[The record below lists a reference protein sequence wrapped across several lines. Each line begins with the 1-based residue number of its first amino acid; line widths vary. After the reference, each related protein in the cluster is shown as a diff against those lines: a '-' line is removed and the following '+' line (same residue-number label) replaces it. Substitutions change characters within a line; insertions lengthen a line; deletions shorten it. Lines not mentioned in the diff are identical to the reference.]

1 MDEFSEAVYSSISAG
16 VDQKEAIQFTTDAM
30 KLAKGGFT
38 DGAKAVDVLTTAIN
52 AYGLEASDATRVSDL
67 LITTQNLGK
76 TTVDELASSM
86 GTVIPVANASN
97 FSIEELSASYAQL
110 TKNGVATAESG
121 TYLKAMLS
129 ELSKSGSIADI
140 TLRDLTGK
148 GFADLK
154 KEGTS
159 TTEILS
165 LLNVEAQKNDKT
177 LKDMFGSVEAGS
189 AALVLYKNNGEEYNE
204 MLRGMETSAGATQKA
219 FEKIDATPAEQL
231 KGALNELRNEG
242 VHFGAA
248 FVPVIEKASDILGDA
263 AEAFSELT
271 DEQKENVVQWG
282 ITLAA
287 AGPALKL
294 IGGGIQTY
302 TKLKTGI
309 GAVTKALSAF
319 GDAQEAAGIGGSVLA
334 KSFTGALGTCAP
346 LAAGLA
352 AVGAGVYALH
362 EQSDVLNST
371 VLKSREE
378 MSWLE
383 EALADLQG
391 VTRYTKDELEEMGY
405 VHKEFSDEL
414 SPEFQEAV
422 EESTKK
428 VQEFSVYLHE
438 IGFDGIMTQEETDG
452 FTKRVNGICD
462 EVISTIENRKEEAQ
476 SGLKDLFIADDQGI
490 DESEQ

>member
-1 MDEFSEAVYSSISAG
+1 M
-16 VDQKEAIQFTTDAM
+16 
-30 KLAKGGFT
+30 
-38 DGAKAVDVLTTAIN
+38 
-52 AYGLEASDATRVSDL
+52 
-67 LITTQNLGK
+67 
-76 TTVDELASSM
+76 
-86 GTVIPVANASN
+86 
-97 FSIEELSASYAQL
+97 
-110 TKNGVATAESG
+110 
-121 TYLKAMLS
+121 
-129 ELSKSGSIADI
+129 
-140 TLRDLTGK
+140 
-148 GFADLK
+148 
-154 KEGTS
+154 
-159 TTEILS
+159 
-165 LLNVEAQKNDKT
+165 
-177 LKDMFGSVEAGS
+177 
-189 AALVLYKNNGEEYNE
+189 
-204 MLRGMETSAGATQKA
+204 
-219 FEKIDATPAEQL
+219 
-231 KGALNELRNEG
+231 
-242 VHFGAA
+242 
-248 FVPVIEKASDILGDA
+248 SDILGDV

-282 ITLAA
+282 ITLAV

-294 IGGGIQTY
+294 IGGGVQTY

-309 GAVTKALSAF
+309 GTVTKALSAF

-352 AVGAGVYALH
+352 VVGAGVYALH

-391 VTRYTKDELEEMGY
+391 VTRYTKEELEEMGY

-414 SPEFQEAV
+414 SPEFQEAM

-462 EVISTIENRKEEAQ
+462 EVISTIESRKEEAQ
-476 SGLKDLFIADDQGI
+476 SGLKDLFIADDQVI
-490 DESEQ
+490 DESEQKVLELLSQSSDAQISEVHVTR